1 MTATPSRITLK
12 NNIQIR
18 INDYVYISAPWAY
31 GLGEPYMIARVMN
44 ILQSENHHG
53 HGGGQVRVN
62 LFLRMRDLTH
72 RSNNDS
78 RLLVA
83 TMHSDT
89 FPVAAI
95 RGKCRVKHRDL
106 ISHGSPQELAAW
118 KRRDD
123 HFYFY
128 QLFDRY
134 IHRFYEV
141 IPTWKLR
148 NAPENVLQVLRE
160 RYSFIVAETSIA
172 SELCDVLRV
181 CFVCHEWASTVES
194 VRCDTCR
201 NFFHM

>member
-44 ILQSENHHG
+44 ILQSENQHG
-53 HGGGQVRVN
+53 HGGGLVRVN

-72 RSNNDS
+72 RSNNEA

-106 ISHGSPQELAAW
+106 ISHGSPQELAALI
-118 KRRDD
+118 RRVD
-123 HFYFY
+123 HF
-128 QLFDRY
+128 
-134 IHRFYEV
+134 
-141 IPTWKLR
+141 
-148 NAPENVLQVLRE
+148 
-160 RYSFIVAETSIA
+160 
-172 SELCDVLRV
+172 
-181 CFVCHEWASTVES
+181 
-194 VRCDTCR
+194 
-201 NFFHM
+201 